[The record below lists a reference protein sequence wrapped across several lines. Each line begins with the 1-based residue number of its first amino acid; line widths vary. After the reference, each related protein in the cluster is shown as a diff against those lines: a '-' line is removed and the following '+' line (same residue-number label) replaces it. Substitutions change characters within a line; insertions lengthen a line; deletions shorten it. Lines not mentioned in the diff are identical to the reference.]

1 MSEYKKTK
9 SRKGKKRNNIVPFK
23 KDLKVVSTNDNPIDA
38 KQVETDKLNGH
49 VKELF
54 NDLGKFTEG
63 CKLNSSEMWYNILFY
78 AKQKALTSIPYFDYK
93 VADKGS
99 SDEVAEN
106 FVNFHK
112 EHCSELFAKKEDDRT
127 LNQEET

>member
-38 KQVETDKLNGH
+38 KQVEIDKFNSH

-54 NDLGKFTEG
+54 NNLGKFTDG

-78 AKQKALTSIPYFDYK
+78 AKQKAIYSIPYFDYK
-93 VADKGS
+93 TNDAGT

-106 FVNFHK
+106 FNNFHS
-112 EHCSELFAKKEDDRT
+112 EHCPELFVKKEDDRK
-127 LNQEET
+127 LH